1 MTVAD
6 HTMPDYKLIR
16 LSIALVWLYQGL
28 WCKVLGRVP
37 GHAAVISAV
46 PFIGP
51 AAGRVALI
59 ALGLVECGIAAWVS
73 SGVGMRQAAIVQTV
87 LLVAMNAGGLI
98 WAWRLIPDPPGMIL
112 QNFAFLM
119 LVWVATE
126 DIHRA
131 AHV

>member
-1 MTVAD
+1 VRD
-6 HTMPDYKLIR
+6 HTMPDHKLIR

-28 WCKVLGRVP
+28 WCKVLGRAP
-37 GHAAVISAV
+37 GHVAVISAV

-51 AAGRVALI
+51 GGSRVALI
-59 ALGLVECGIAAWVS
+59 TLGLVECGIAAWVL
-73 SGVGMRQAAIVQTV
+73 SGERMHQAAIVQTV
-87 LLVAMNAGGLI
+87 LLVAMNLGGLI

-119 LVWVATE
+119 LIWVATE
-126 DIHRA
+126 GCLYE

>member
-1 MTVAD
+1 MSVGND
-6 HTMPDYKLIR
+6 TMPDHKLIR
-16 LSIALVWLYQGL
+16 LSIALVWLYEGL
-28 WCKVLGRVP
+28 WCKVLGGVP
-37 GHAAVISAV
+37 SHAAVISSV

-51 AAGRVALI
+51 TGSRVALI
-59 ALGLVECGIAAWVS
+59 TLGLVECGIAAWVS
-73 SGVGMRQAAIVQTV
+73 SGHRMRQAAIMQTV

-119 LVWVATE
+119 LIWVAAE
-126 DIHRA
+126 DRLHD

>member
-6 HTMPDYKLIR
+6 HTMPNHKLIR
-16 LSIALVWLYQGL
+16 FSIALVWLYEGL
-28 WCKVLGRVP
+28 WCKVLGGLP
-37 GHAAVISAV
+37 SHAAVISSV

-51 AAGRVALI
+51 AESRVALI
-59 ALGLVECGIAAWVS
+59 TLGLVECGIAAWVL
-73 SGVGMRQAAIVQTV
+73 SGHRMRQAAIVQTV

-119 LVWVATE
+119 LIWVATE
-126 DIHRA
+126 DRLHD
-131 AHV
+131 AHA